1 VRYVFIRAHDFE
13 FRIRR
18 MCEVLRVSRS
28 GYYGWR
34 VRPESKRSQ
43 QDRVLLAEIRKV
55 HERNKQAYGAA
66 KTWRALR
73 QAGVECGK
81 HRVARLRRF
90 DGIEARRKRKFRL
103 AYQARQSAPPAP
115 NLLQAPFQASRP
127 DRVWVA
133 DITFIATRSGWL
145 YLAVLLDLY
154 SRRIVGW
161 SMKERPTQ
169 ELVSEALKMAVEQRR
184 PEPGLLHHSDQ
195 GIQYSSGV
203 YLRLIKQN
211 GVVRSMSRKGN
222 CYDNAVVESFFSSLK
237 NELIH
242 HRDYHNREEARS
254 EIFDYIELF
263 YNRQRLH
270 QSLGY
275 QTAIGYEKMKGVA

>member
-1 VRYVFIRAHDFE
+1 
-13 FRIRR
+13 

-28 GYYGWR
+28 GYYDWQ

-43 QDRVLLAEIRKV
+43 QDHVLLAEIRKV
-55 HERNKQAYGAA
+55 HERTKQAYGAV

-73 QAGVECGK
+73 SAGVKCGK
-81 HRVARLRRF
+81 HRVARLRRLE
-90 DGIEARRKRKFRL
+90 GIEARRKRKFRL
-103 AYQARQSAPPAP
+103 AYEARQSAPPAP
-115 NLLQAPFQASRP
+115 NLLRALFRASRP

-133 DITFIATRSGWL
+133 DMTFIATRSGWL

-169 ELVSEALKMAVEQRR
+169 ELVAEALKMAVEQRR
-184 PEPGLLHHSDQ
+184 PRPGLLHHSDQ
-195 GIQYSSGV
+195 GIQYASGV
-203 YLRLIKQN
+203 YLQLIEQH

-242 HRDYHNREEARS
+242 HRDYHSREEARS
-254 EIFDYIELF
+254 EIFEYIELF
-263 YNRQRLH
+263 YNRQRIH

-275 QTAIGYEKMKGVA
+275 QTPIGYEEMKGVA